1 MRRGGGTGRPESR
14 LEHWVAE
21 PAWLPVVSRMRV
33 RCMSEMGVS
42 GRSVLLLLL
51 QGNGDA
57 WTSPGGNNADLA
69 SFSGHRKYRKP
80 RHVLVSCTQNPPA
93 PALARFTFA
102 YSILVCLPSIMR
114 TIASC
119 SPSNL

>member
-1 MRRGGGTGRPESR
+1 VRRGGGTGWPESR

-51 QGNGDA
+51 QRNGDA
-57 WTSPGGNNADLA
+57 WTSPGA
-69 SFSGHRKYRKP
+69 
-80 RHVLVSCTQNPPA
+80 
-93 PALARFTFA
+93 
-102 YSILVCLPSIMR
+102 IMR
-114 TIASC
+114 TSRHSLDIVNIVNPGMYS
-119 SPSNL
+119 